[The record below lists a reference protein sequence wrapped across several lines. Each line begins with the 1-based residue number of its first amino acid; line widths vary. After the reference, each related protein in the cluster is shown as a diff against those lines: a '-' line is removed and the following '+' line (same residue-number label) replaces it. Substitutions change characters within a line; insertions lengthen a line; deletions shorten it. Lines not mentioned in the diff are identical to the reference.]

1 MKISTS
7 PLVASFY
14 KAKLFVFVGFVV
26 TAVLLRQGLMTSQGG
41 LEVLIL
47 LHLLPKILKVQAYSS
62 IAGSI

>member
-41 LEVLIL
+41 PEVLL
-47 LHLLPKILKVQAYSS
+47 NPPASAS
-62 IAGSI
+62 